1 MSAETCLCN
10 YLEINEIV
18 GSDSCQILEEITN
31 NLENHLKEEKK
42 DAEVTD
48 GIFDTITAI
57 SDKVRG
63 EFEDLLEG
71 DNNKKRFLKSMSKI
85 FALLLNTKV
94 GTADK
99 KRKIIGIAIE

>member
-42 DAEVTD
+42 
-48 GIFDTITAI
+48 
-57 SDKVRG
+57 RC
-63 EFEDLLEG
+63 
-71 DNNKKRFLKSMSKI
+71 
-85 FALLLNTKV
+85 
-94 GTADK
+94 
-99 KRKIIGIAIE
+99 